1 MSSVKLRKQSK
12 GRLDLAWTS
21 LGVVQDTS
29 KVEQG
34 ARVVRVGGALE
45 RASHPRVFWD
55 IVRSLPNITI
65 PRLALV
71 SPNYPFL
78 KVYSAAGETPLY
90 STRLGPKRIFVEKRI
105 AVLRGVHIRLNPH
118 EQSA

>member
-1 MSSVKLRKQSK
+1 MTSQPEPARVKSAKLKIGSK
-12 GRLDLAWTS
+12 GSLDLAWTS

-55 IVRSLPNITI
+55 IYSNQTI
-65 PRLALV
+65 PIPAWC
-71 SPNYPFL
+71 
-78 KVYSAAGETPLY
+78 
-90 STRLGPKRIFVEKRI
+90 
-105 AVLRGVHIRLNPH
+105 
-118 EQSA
+118 

>member
-1 MSSVKLRKQSK
+1 MTAQPEPARVKSAKLKTQSK
-12 GRLDLAWTS
+12 GSLDLAWTS

-55 IVRSLPNITI
+55 IVRSLP
-65 PRLALV
+65 
-71 SPNYPFL
+71 F
-78 KVYSAAGETPLY
+78 PL
-90 STRLGPKRIFVEKRI
+90 GAI
-105 AVLRGVHIRLNPH
+105 AREELSIL
-118 EQSA
+118 

>member
-1 MSSVKLRKQSK
+1 MGGVRKAQLRKQSK
-12 GRLDLAWTS
+12 DSLDFAWTS

-55 IVRSLPNITI
+55 IYSNQTITI
-65 PRLALV
+65 LALTLA
-71 SPNYPFL
+71 SHNIPFL
-78 KVYSAAGETPLY
+78 KVL
-90 STRLGPKRIFVEKRI
+90 LC
-105 AVLRGVHIRLNPH
+105 RG
-118 EQSA
+118 

>member
-1 MSSVKLRKQSK
+1 MKSAKLKKQSK
-12 GRLDLAWTS
+12 DSLDFAWTS

-55 IVRSLPNITI
+55 IVIRP
-65 PRLALV
+65 
-71 SPNYPFL
+71 SPFPIGATGQL
-78 KVYSAAGETPLY
+78 SI
-90 STRLGPKRIFVEKRI
+90 S
-105 AVLRGVHIRLNPH
+105 
-118 EQSA
+118 

>member
-1 MSSVKLRKQSK
+1 MKSAKLKKQSK
-12 GRLDLAWTS
+12 DSLDLAWTS

-65 PRLALV
+65 PRFGANVLED
-71 SPNYPFL
+71 NYPFL
-78 KVYSAAGETPLY
+78 KVL
-90 STRLGPKRIFVEKRI
+90 LC
-105 AVLRGVHIRLNPH
+105 RG
-118 EQSA
+118 